1 MTDHRHVT
9 TARLV
14 LTAPEPGDLPEL
26 HALHSDPR
34 AYRHWQHGRHTSPEQ
49 TARMV
54 AGYTDSW
61 TRYGLGAWVV
71 RAADDGRLVG
81 MGGCSVRGG
90 VGWNLY
96 YRLDPAEWGHGYA
109 QEVVAAA
116 RAAAHDVRPDLP
128 VLAYLLEVNEGSRR
142 TAERAGLTRVW
153 RGPDAGNPEP
163 DAVRLVY
170 ADREVDAR
178 VLAAFTEV

>member
-1 MTDHRHVT
+1 VTDHRRVPT
-9 TARLV
+9 ERLV
-14 LTAPEPGDLPEL
+14 LTAPVPADLPEL
-26 HALHSDPR
+26 HALHADPR
-34 AYRHWQHGRHTSPEQ
+34 AYRHWPHGRHTSVAQ
-49 TARMV
+49 TERMV

-61 TRYGLGAWVV
+61 ARYGLGAWVV

-81 MGGCSVRGG
+81 MGGCSVRGE
-90 VGWNLY
+90 VAWNLY

-116 RAAAHDVRPDLP
+116 RSAAHDRRPDLP

-153 RGPDAGNPEP
+153 RGPDAGNPDP

-170 ADREVDAR
+170 ADREVDDR

>member
-1 MTDHRHVT
+1 M
-9 TARLV
+9 
-14 LTAPEPGDLPEL
+14 LTAPVPADLPEL
-26 HALHSDPR
+26 HALHADPR
-34 AYRHWQHGRHTSPEQ
+34 VYRHWPHGRHTSPEQ
-49 TARMV
+49 TEQMV
-54 AGYTDSW
+54 AGYTGSW

-90 VGWNLY
+90 VAWNLY
-96 YRLDPAEWGHGYA
+96 YRLDPAEWGRGYA
-109 QEVVAAA
+109 QEVVTAA
-116 RAAAHDVRPDLP
+116 RAAAHDQRPDLA

-153 RGPDAGNPEP
+153 RGPDAGNPDP
-163 DAVRLVY
+163 GAVRLVY
-170 ADREVDAR
+170 ADRAVGAE

>member
-1 MTDHRHVT
+1 MTDHRHVVT
-9 TARLV
+9 ERLV
-14 LTAPEPGDLPEL
+14 LTAPVPADLPEL
-26 HALHSDPR
+26 HALHADPR
-34 AYRHWQHGRHTSPEQ
+34 VYRHWPHGRHTSPEQ
-49 TARMV
+49 TEQMV
-54 AGYTDSW
+54 AGYTGSW

-90 VGWNLY
+90 VAWNLY
-96 YRLDPAEWGHGYA
+96 YRLDPAEWGRGYA
-109 QEVVAAA
+109 QEVVTAA
-116 RAAAHDVRPDLP
+116 RAAAHDQRPDLA

-153 RGPDAGNPEP
+153 RGPDAGNPDP
-163 DAVRLVY
+163 GAVRLVY
-170 ADREVDAR
+170 ADRAVGAE